1 MAIVTAS
8 ILKQTFEES
17 VAVKKYQIHEDE
29 LGWTGFLVD
38 ADAAAVT
45 QYLLSAGQAN
55 ARSDQEIVMEAW
67 ENSQT
72 IVTSNRRDFVRYIQ
86 KFQSRENGPD
96 CRDLSGLVV
105 IPNLHLLRQKGL
117 DGVRHGVS
125 VPKLGRLGWNGAAF
139 LNLYLRVNA
148 GQHGSPEVR
157 RFERCSFCERYYPIP
172 EPWNRWYRSLPIIGE
187 RSNTALGDEDLAHR

>member
-96 CRDLSGLVV
+96 CRDLSGL
-105 IPNLHLLRQKGL
+105 
-117 DGVRHGVS
+117 
-125 VPKLGRLGWNGAAF
+125 
-139 LNLYLRVNA
+139 
-148 GQHGSPEVR
+148 
-157 RFERCSFCERYYPIP
+157 
-172 EPWNRWYRSLPIIGE
+172 
-187 RSNTALGDEDLAHR
+187 